1 MRKNGDKV
9 RYNYIFNLIYQAI
22 NILVQVVL
30 LRYLAIVIG
39 SEGIGIQ
46 SYTNSIVTY
55 FTMILALG
63 VNWYGQKEIARKM
76 EDKTELSKCFWEL
89 MALKLIWSLAVLP
102 FYVIVIILGGEY
114 RIYYIASSF
123 MLAATIVDI
132 SWFYQ
137 GIERFDIVALRNS
150 LIKLL
155 GMFLV
160 ILCVKEKDD
169 VLKYILILSLS
180 NMLGNFSIWVKIHKD
195 VLPFWKAGFEFK
207 KIADHFKDSFRYFV
221 PTIAITVY
229 STLDRTMIGFICK
242 RPEENGFYEQ
252 AIQVSNMLKIVVLSY
267 NSVMMSRMTLVMA
280 QKKKT
285 EVKELFEGSLEFI
298 LLISWPIIL
307 GVAALA
313 RDFCFIYFG
322 LDYNEIADILL
333 CFSPLTLIV
342 GLSNIVET
350 HIVTPA
356 NQRSLGNRIVI
367 QGLIANVILNSLF
380 IPLWNGIG
388 AALASV
394 LSEILVTIQYV
405 RRYPEF
411 ITWKKIASVGFKKS
425 IAGVIMFLVIMVVKH
440 YLPVSVAVLC
450 MEVAVGAVLYFLTL
464 YLLRDQFIINK
475 VRLIKE
481 KVGKR
486 RDGE

>member
-63 VNWYGQKEIARKM
+63 VNWYGQKEIAQKM
-76 EDKTELSKCFWEL
+76 EDKIKLSKCFWEL
-89 MALKLIWSLAVLP
+89 MALKLFWSLAILP

-114 RIYYIASSF
+114 QIYYIASSF
-123 MLAATIVDI
+123 MLVATIADI

-137 GIERFDIVALRNS
+137 GIERFDIVAIRNS
-150 LIKLL
+150 LIKLA

-160 ILCVKEKDD
+160 LFWVKGKDD
-169 VLKYILILSLS
+169 VLKYIFILSLA
-180 NMLGNFSIWVKIHKD
+180 NMLGNFSIWIKIHRE
-195 VLPFWKAGFEFK
+195 VLPFWKAEFEVK
-207 KIADHFKDSFRYFV
+207 KIADHFKNSFRYFV

-252 AIQVSNMLKIVVLSY
+252 AIQISNMLKIVVLSY

-285 EVKELFEGSLEFI
+285 EVIKLFEGSLEFI
-298 LLISWPIIL
+298 ILISWPIIF

-313 RDFCFIYFG
+313 RDFCFIYFSA
-322 LDYNEIADILL
+322 DYNQIADILL
-333 CFSPLTLIV
+333 CFSPLILIV

-350 HIVTPA
+350 HIVTPT
-356 NQRSLGNRIVI
+356 NQRSLGNRIVL
-367 QGLIANVILNSLF
+367 QGLAANVILNSIF
-380 IPLWNGIG
+380 IPLWSGIG

-405 RRYPEF
+405 RKYPEL
-411 ITWKKIASVGFKKS
+411 ITWKKIAAVGFKKS
-425 IAGVIMFLVIMVVKH
+425 IAAVIMFLAIMVVRH
-440 YLPVSVAVLC
+440 YLAASIIVLC
-450 MEVAVGAVLYFLTL
+450 LEVAAGAGIYFMTL
-464 YLLRDQFIINK
+464 YLLRDQYVANK
-475 VRLIKE
+475 VHLLKARM
-481 KVGKR
+481 GKCKK
-486 RDGE
+486 GE